1 MKKTNKKNKSKH
13 HASNLEQLVEDK
25 QLEINKMMDKYKEDL
40 RTNKRYQ
47 EFFNKFNPSSIEDF
61 IENYSIKKARYITYG
76 KMLKNLNENTTLRRQ
91 IEAEER
97 LWEIQRKKLFDLE
110 CKWRA
115 ETIRIPEI
123 EITTDFEYWEKN
135 IENCPFLTPISEEEF
150 EMYIEYLLSE
160 DFYDFNM
167 EYVYMSYKN
176 IKEIYLENNSLPPWF
191 EFYNLRKGTGPLIT
205 YPDTRGEKEEYYINI
220 WQNFNSSKLNGKK
233 IQKEL
238 TYDTRPFLNSHE
250 LSIIEDFIKKYEDD
264 KILEYFQLYESELN
278 KSNDEIDQAVK
289 ILKESDETIPIE
301 SNYDWKSAV
310 IQAARKYEKKKLAES
325 MRVAYN
331 KYKYRL
337 QVGIAQESLTHE
349 SNIQW
354 IRDWRDEVKNKITQ
368 GRELINEPADL
379 NF

>member
-1 MKKTNKKNKSKH
+1 MKNTNKKKTKENHPPS
-13 HASNLEQLVEDK
+13 LEQQVEEK
-25 QLEINKMMDKYKEDL
+25 QLEINKMMDKYKEEL
-40 RTNKRYQ
+40 RTNKRYK
-47 EFFNKFNPSSIEDF
+47 EFFNKFNSSSIEDF
-61 IENYSIKKARYITYG
+61 IENYSLKKARYIIYG
-76 KMLKNLNENTTLRRQ
+76 KMLKNLNENSTLRRQ

-115 ETIRIPEI
+115 EAIRIPEI

-150 EMYIEYLLSE
+150 EMYIEYLKSE
-160 DFYDFNM
+160 DFYDFKM

-176 IKEIYLENNSLPPWF
+176 IKEIYFENNSLPPWF
-191 EFYNLRKGTGPLIT
+191 EYYNLRKGTSTLIT
-205 YPDTRGEKEEYYINI
+205 YPDVRGEKEEYYINI
-220 WQNFNSSKLNGKK
+220 WQNYKSSRLSTKRKP
-233 IQKEL
+233 KEL
-238 TYDTRPFLNSHE
+238 TRDTRPFLNSHE

-264 KILEYFQLYESELN
+264 KILEYFQLYESELS
-278 KSNDEIDQAVK
+278 KSNDEVDQAVK

-301 SNYDWKSAV
+301 SNYDWKSALM
-310 IQAARKYEKKKLAES
+310 QTARKYEKKKLAEAL
-325 MRVAYN
+325 RVAYN

-337 QVGIAQESLTHE
+337 LVGIAQESLTHE

-354 IRDWRDEVKNKITQ
+354 IKEWRDEVKKKITKA
-368 GRELINEPADL
+368 RELINEPADL